1 MTLIKRTNLIA
12 VATLAVGLFACDRNA
27 DRAAQTNTTSAA
39 VPAENAGTTTQAPVA
54 PADTI
59 TSENANANANA
70 STNAN
75 ANANE
80 SEYAK
85 DAGHVGTTSTTGS
98 DLDLN
103 AKDAGHASVSD
114 NANAK
119 DAGHV
124 SLDKKKSTVAP
135 GHIAVPSDHGRA
147 TGAPNSDGSH
157 NLGPDGTQTR

>member
-1 MTLIKRTNLIA
+1 MNRTNLIA
-12 VATLAVGLFACDRNA
+12 VATLAVGLFACDRSA
-27 DRAAQTNTTSAA
+27 DRGAQTNTTSAA

-54 PADTI
+54 ADT
-59 TSENANANANA
+59 TSESA
-70 STNAN
+70 
-75 ANANE
+75 
-80 SEYAK
+80 YAK
-85 DAGHVGTTSTTGS
+85 DAGHVGITSTTGS

-103 AKDAGHASVSD
+103 AKDAGHASISD

-124 SLDKKKSTVAP
+124 SFDKSLDKKKSTVAP